1 MNRYMDLIGTKARKA
16 SSQKINTKTKNKV
29 LNNKSDILSIYFTA
43 GFPNLSDTTTII
55 KNLDNCG
62 VDIIEIGLPF
72 SDPLADG
79 PTIQNSSNIALSN
92 GMTTKKLFEQLKGL
106 RKETD
111 IPLII
116 MGYFNPIM
124 QYGIESFCKDCELA
138 GIDGLII
145 PDLPAEIYSN
155 DYKTIF
161 EKYNLLNMFLIT
173 PQTSDERI
181 KFIDKISSGF
191 IYMVSSFSITGTVN
205 SFEKEQKEYF
215 DRINK
220 MDLKSSL
227 LIGFGIS
234 NKETF
239 KDAINHSQGAI
250 IGSAFIKFISENG
263 VNKIS
268 DFIRKIKG

>member
-1 MNRYMDLIGTKARKA
+1 MNRI
-16 SSQKINTKTKNKV
+16 NKV

-62 VDIIEIGLPF
+62 VDMIEIGLPF

-191 IYMVSSFSITGTVN
+191 IYMVSSFSITGSVN

-268 DFIRKIKG
+268 